1 MAFKA
6 KITANL
12 QLWQSTSTERSPY
25 FNLDED
31 DASESWTDL
40 EHFTSGRRTIAA
52 GASEALPFGDV
63 ASGTAILIIA
73 DGEFTVELNGDGVD
87 REVGIRGTGAA
98 ARARYLTTETCTSAT
113 VTNPAATDAL
123 IVEFCIIG
131 DPA

>member
-52 GASEALPFGDV
+52 NTNEALPFGDV

-73 DGEFTVELNGDGVD
+73 DGEFTVELNSDGVD

-113 VTNPAATDAL
+113 VTNPSLTDAL
-123 IVEFCIIG
+123 VVEFCIIG
-131 DPA
+131 DPS

>member
-12 QLWQSTSTERSPY
+12 QLWQSASTERSPY

-52 GASEALPFGDV
+52 AGTEALPFGDV

-73 DGEFTVELNGDGVD
+73 DGEFTVQLNADGVE
-87 REVGIRGTGAA
+87 REVGIRGTGTS
-98 ARARYLTTETCTSAT
+98 ARARYLTTETCTAASVTNTSAT
-113 VTNPAATDAL
+113 ESIV
-123 IVEFCIIG
+123 VEFCIIG